1 MLFANQLKEFKLNIS
16 NEKTVLMERP
26 FITDITMAKIQV
38 DELIDNCLSYQVVDT
53 TANVMDSEDGDSD
66 NEDNYDTTNG
76 DDIVEKVLFDKNYWK
91 HINANVFNT
100 EYKAIL
106 KSSNVESKDIV
117 NYTLAR
123 IC

>member
-76 DDIVEKVLFDKNYWK
+76 DDIVEKVLFDKNY
-91 HINANVFNT
+91 
-100 EYKAIL
+100 
-106 KSSNVESKDIV
+106 
-117 NYTLAR
+117 
-123 IC
+123 